1 MSSSFLDRFDVH
13 RPALTLVI
21 YNPASASLMTG
32 VNTRQRRRAYPSNTM
47 TTSQSSL
54 GKETPHHLEDDESFI
69 TDIQL
74 SKSSSATSRG
84 FFHRIGASGSS
95 WSNMIRDFNPAFH
108 FAMQTSEKKSDNDKD
123 DVRPFPE
130 TMPWITGALCEATW
144 SPFPIYS
151 DIDDHSHEL
160 LCVPHFLR
168 LCARVKLPQIKSI
181 NSLWQRLPMISNSS
195 VNINVGTTKILGQDG
210 DVSKYTK
217 TTNVEDGAMNEL
229 DLGITYRN
237 SNHSALEHGR
247 RTLDFVIEGCKSPL
261 LSSAKPS
268 RNKLMKRFPRTDSNH
283 LLLRL
288 GGKRHTETV
297 EYIRGS
303 FRFPNPMKFLKD
315 SSEITVMP
323 SYDFAEGEARCIL
336 SSDMSRRTRATL
348 KLDADDTTL
357 TIERAFDGG
366 KIIAPTISLNS
377 GEIMY
382 DYYLNLVNS
391 SIQGTVDPM
400 RGIIVKWTDGD
411 SVGGSCWVT
420 ECRVPL
426 GMSSHE
432 KLAADIKVGRRWA
445 I

>member
-1 MSSSFLDRFDVH
+1 
-13 RPALTLVI
+13 
-21 YNPASASLMTG
+21 
-32 VNTRQRRRAYPSNTM
+32 
-47 TTSQSSL
+47 
-54 GKETPHHLEDDESFI
+54 
-69 TDIQL
+69 
-74 SKSSSATSRG
+74 
-84 FFHRIGASGSS
+84 
-95 WSNMIRDFNPAFH
+95 MIRDFNPAFH
-108 FAMQTSEKKSDNDKD
+108 FAMQTSEKKSDNDND

-130 TMPWITGALCEATW
+130 TMPWITGALCEAMW
-144 SPFPIYS
+144 SPFTIYS
-151 DIDDHSHEL
+151 DIDDHTHEL
-160 LCVPHFLR
+160 LSVPHFLR
-168 LCARVKLPQIKSI
+168 LRARVKLPHITSI
-181 NSLWQRLPMISNSS
+181 NSLWQRLPMVSNSS
-195 VNINVGTTKILGQDG
+195 EKINVGTTKILSQNG
-210 DVSKYTK
+210 DAVTYTK
-217 TTNVEDGAMNEL
+217 KTNVEDGAMNEL
-229 DLGITYRN
+229 DLGITYRD
-237 SNHSALEHGR
+237 SNYSALEHGR
-247 RTLDFVIEGCKSPL
+247 RTLDFVIEECKSPL

-303 FRFPNPMKFLKD
+303 FRFPNPMKFFKD
-315 SSEITVMP
+315 SSEIMLMP
-323 SYDFAEGEARCIL
+323 SYDFIEGEARCIL
-336 SSDMSRRTRATL
+336 SSDVSRRTRATL
-348 KLDADDTTL
+348 KLDADDTSL

-377 GEIMY
+377 GEIVY

-391 SIQGTVDPM
+391 SIRGTVDPM

-432 KLAADIKVGRRWA
+432 NLAADVKVCRRWA